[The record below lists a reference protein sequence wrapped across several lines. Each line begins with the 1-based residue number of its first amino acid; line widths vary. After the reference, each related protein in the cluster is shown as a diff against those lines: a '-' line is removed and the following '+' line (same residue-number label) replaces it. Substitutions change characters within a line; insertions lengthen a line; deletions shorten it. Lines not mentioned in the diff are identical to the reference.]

1 MIKVVNLSK
10 FYEPNV
16 LALDKV
22 SLNIEAGEF
31 VSIVGQSGTGKSTL
45 AKILFA
51 EELPTEGDIEIGG
64 WDITNIGQSEIPYL
78 RRQIG
83 FVFQDFKLLKKK
95 SVYEN
100 ILFALEVCGNEK
112 QKIKKIIPQILKIVG
127 LQNKKDRYP
136 HQLSGGEQQRVAI
149 ARALVHQ
156 PKLLIADEPT
166 GNLDSINSRE
176 IIDLL
181 LRINRL
187 NTTVILVTHN
197 RDVVNNLN
205 KRVITLENGK
215 IISDQKVGRYIL

>member
-1 MIKVVNLSK
+1 MIKLNGVSK
-10 FYEPNV
+10 FYKPDV
-16 LALDKV
+16 WALNKV
-22 SLNIEAGEF
+22 SLDIEPGEF

-51 EELPTEGDIEIGG
+51 EEPPTEGRIEIGG
-64 WDITNIGQSEIPYL
+64 WDITDIKQYEIPYL

-83 FVFQDFKLLKKK
+83 FIFQDFKLLPKKN
-95 SVYEN
+95 VYEN
-100 ILFALEVCGNEK
+100 ISFAMQTSGISEDR
-112 QKIKKIIPQILKIVG
+112 IKNVLPQILKIVG
-127 LQNKKDRYP
+127 LQYKAGRYP
-136 HQLSGGEQQRVAI
+136 NQLSGGEQQRAAI

-181 LRINRL
+181 VRINNL

-197 RDVVNNLN
+197 RDIVNSLN
-205 KRVITLENGK
+205 KRVITMEGGRV
-215 IISDQKVGRYIL
+215 ISDQRRGRYIL